1 LSVLSL
7 ALSNLVDGAGYAT
20 REPQFPSCQGFEV
33 SSNDTRPLE
42 FQDRIISTGV
52 VCNVDGS
59 NFSTP
64 CDVLS
69 GGWATLQSVFLEA
82 DGSLIRGNVPEN
94 NTLSSTLG
102 WTLWNATGN
111 PNAIYST
118 QFIAI
123 ENQTI
128 TSKNGTSGNGE
139 SRLQRIQ
146 ISCTLQK
153 CTVANLFSSSSC
165 FHPYVSLCD
174 RSYPRLPLQLFASQ
188 RD

>member
-1 LSVLSL
+1 MLSSAVLLSVLSL
-7 ALSNLVDGAGYAT
+7 ALSNLVDAAGYAT

-42 FQDRIISTGV
+42 SQDLIISTGV
-52 VCNVDGS
+52 VCNVNGS

-69 GGWATLQSVFLEA
+69 GGWATLHSVFLEA
-82 DGSLIRGNVPEN
+82 DGSLIRGNVLEN

-128 TSKNGTSGNGE
+128 TFNNGTSGNGE
-139 SRLQRIQ
+139 SRL
-146 ISCTLQK
+146 
-153 CTVANLFSSSSC
+153 
-165 FHPYVSLCD
+165 H
-174 RSYPRLPLQLFASQ
+174 
-188 RD
+188 RDILHTSEAYCC